1 MTLLNEVDIGAEV
14 TMEDEDVEDEAIRVE
29 RS

>member
-14 TMEDEDVEDEAIRVE
+14 TMEDEDAQDEAIKVE